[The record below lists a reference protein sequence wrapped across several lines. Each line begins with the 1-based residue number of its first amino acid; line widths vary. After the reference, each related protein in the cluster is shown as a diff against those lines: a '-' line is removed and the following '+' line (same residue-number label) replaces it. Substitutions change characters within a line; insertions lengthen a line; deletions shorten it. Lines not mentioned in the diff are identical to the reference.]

1 MAENQEVIKSKWFDT
16 DNATAAG
23 FAEDVK
29 NFVSENE
36 LKHEQII
43 KIAMMQS
50 GSGNK
55 TALRCVLLYKESSA

>member
-1 MAENQEVIKSKWFDT
+1 MAENQEVVKSKWFDT

-23 FAEDVK
+23 MAEEVQT
-29 NFVSENE
+29 FVREQE

-50 GSGNK
+50 GTGAK
-55 TALRCVLLYKESSA
+55 TALRCVLLYKETSN